1 VLVALLISTLVEFF
15 AVAGLLFHLLLPLTK
30 TTSTMNQLSNSYRNN
45 KDMLRMTALPRRTT
59 TTTTP
64 LPGEISFFASPVP
77 WGSLPPPPKPAQ
89 LEGDEIDSS
98 TWNNPWPRVRRTRC
112 QTTTANVSTTAS
124 LGRRGRTMPRPKKVL
139 VITDKD
145 GNVIDLPPPPP
156 SGRRPMA
163 MAQTTSLQRALAVE
177 AVDRRPITTTR
188 TRRGRR
194 VPRVPENPLV
204 RRIKPAPRGRG
215 MAMPPKEKSFWP
227 KAKSFW
233 PKAILQRPTA
243 TVVVVPSPL
252 PSAPTED
259 NKNYTIVPKAVPKT
273 LEENKTPLQHPHL
286 EAAIW
291 KEATSPRFIFC
302 SEQASWSGSLSTLSD
317 ETESSSDSSSAVAH
331 MQTLPAVVVAVLHDL
346 WPDECSSSSLLTE
359 ERTVASSPQSDA
371 TPRRFTSYHEWYM
384 SDYSPVTTGF
394 EDYIW

>member
-1 VLVALLISTLVEFF
+1 
-15 AVAGLLFHLLLPLTK
+15 
-30 TTSTMNQLSNSYRNN
+30 MNQLSNSYRKN
-45 KDMLRMTALPRRTT
+45 KGMLRMTALPRRMTT

-64 LPGEISFFASPVP
+64 PPGEISFFASPVP

-89 LEGDEIDSS
+89 LEGEEIDSS
-98 TWNNPWPRVRRTRC
+98 AWNNPWQRVRRTRC
-112 QTTTANVSTTAS
+112 QTTTANVSTTTS
-124 LGRRGRTMPRPKKVL
+124 LGRTMA
-139 VITDKD
+139 
-145 GNVIDLPPPPP
+145 PPPP
-156 SGRRPMA
+156 SGRRPIA
-163 MAQTTSLQRALAVE
+163 MAQPTSLQRALAVE
-177 AVDRRPITTTR
+177 EVEHRPTTTTR

-204 RRIKPAPRGRG
+204 RRIKLAPRGRG
-215 MAMPPKEKSFWP
+215 AVMPPKE
-227 KAKSFW
+227 KSFW

-243 TVVVVPSPL
+243 TMVVVPLPL
-252 PSAPTED
+252 PIARTED
-259 NKNYTIVPKAVPKT
+259 KNNTIVPKAVPKT
-273 LEENKTPLQHPHL
+273 LKENKTPLQHPHL

-371 TPRRFTSYHEWYM
+371 TPRRFSSYHEWYM